1 MGASM
6 KRINTVQTKDY
17 IARAIRQE
25 ILSGRI
31 KAGEE
36 LTQEELAETMG
47 VSRMPVR
54 EALQTLAQ
62 EGFLARLP
70 NRHMQVVALSQE
82 QIAGVFSL
90 VAAMETEILKQI
102 VRAGKDLT
110 PLREKITK
118 GIEFHFALANLLS
131 NAYIKQ
137 IHSKLIEGYVA
148 YAIESM
154 KDKDLAVDAL
164 QGLLVA
170 AQNKNEAQISK
181 AFHAYYEIYAKVFTV
196 GR

>member
-1 MGASM
+1 M
-6 KRINTVQTKDY
+6 KQIDTVQTKDY

-36 LTQEELAETMG
+36 LTQEDLAETMG
-47 VSRMPVR
+47 VSRMPIR

-62 EGFLARLP
+62 EGFLVRLP
-70 NRHMQVVALSQE
+70 NRHMQVVALNKE
-82 QIAGVFSL
+82 QIDGIFGL
-90 VAAMETEILKQI
+90 VATMETEMLRQI
-102 VRAGKDLT
+102 VDEGKAITL
-110 PLREKITK
+110 LEEKMTK
-118 GIEFHFALANLLS
+118 GIEFHFALADLLG
-131 NAYIKQ
+131 NEYIKQ

-154 KDKDLAVDAL
+154 KDKATPINVLHEII
-164 QGLLVA
+164 A
-170 AQNKNEAQISK
+170 AAKNKNELQISN
-181 AFHAYYEIYAKVFTV
+181 AFKAYYKIYAKVFTV